1 MACRECESP
10 RDMACTKT
18 ETAMSRQ
25 EADLIAVLIFTY
37 DSTRLL
43 IHSGGTAVWDESLG
57 RVPHSNLF
65 VAEQIQI
72 IQQFW
77 AEGSTLTR
85 WKRMSAGSLLSFSI
99 RTDRIVRDGKR
110 VNHDIHSLFHL
121 QHLLSRRAISL
132 PFRRFDISCK
142 GKHMMQRLVHSS
154 LVRKLI
160 RTMNRIR
167 CRNRSCT

>member
-1 MACRECESP
+1 VGDIAASNCILQKKGPLERASRMNGVRITTALLSI
-10 RDMACTKT
+10 KT

-43 IHSGGTAVWDESLG
+43 IHSGGTAVRDKSLG
-57 RVPHSNLF
+57 RVPHENLL

-85 WKRMSAGSLLSFSI
+85 LTPMSVGSLLSFSI

-110 VNHDIHSLFHL
+110 VNHDVHSLFHR
-121 QHLLSRRAISL
+121 QHL
-132 PFRRFDISCK
+132 
-142 GKHMMQRLVHSS
+142 
-154 LVRKLI
+154 
-160 RTMNRIR
+160 
-167 CRNRSCT
+167 

>member
-1 MACRECESP
+1 
-10 RDMACTKT
+10 
-18 ETAMSRQ
+18 MSRQ

-43 IHSGGTAVWDESLG
+43 IHSGGTAVRDESLG

-99 RTDRIVRDGKR
+99 RTDRIVRDGKKSESR
-110 VNHDIHSLFHL
+110 HP
-121 QHLLSRRAISL
+121 LSVSPSASVIASGNQL
-132 PFRRFDISCK
+132 TLSPI
-142 GKHMMQRLVHSS
+142 
-154 LVRKLI
+154 
-160 RTMNRIR
+160 
-167 CRNRSCT
+167 

>member
-1 MACRECESP
+1 MACI
-10 RDMACTKT
+10 KT

-43 IHSGGTAVWDESLG
+43 IHSGGTAVRDESLG

-85 WKRMSAGSLLSFSI
+85 STRLSVGSLLSSSI
-99 RTDRIVRDGKR
+99 RTDRIVRGGSESESR
-110 VNHDIHSLFHL
+110 HP
-121 QHLLSRRAISL
+121 LSVVPTAPVITSGNQL
-132 PFRRFDISCK
+132 TLSPI
-142 GKHMMQRLVHSS
+142 
-154 LVRKLI
+154 
-160 RTMNRIR
+160 
-167 CRNRSCT
+167 